1 MDTSTSD
8 LPDGN
13 FQLPFGRDQLRQ
25 DILQLFWHQLR
36 MTTLFVDEAKVWPLV
51 GKPAPELHPVLGG
64 GFWRLDLE
72 PAAYEVSFSQVADT
86 IFASCLEMQFD
97 FAYRGVLTNQAA
109 AMEMDSDH
117 TWVALYLHDLVAS
130 HVAEEVEAYTDPRL
144 RQAIKRCHETSEL
157 ANARLALED
166 HEIFCYFSSPK
177 SGERD
182 ESAPLEELTIRQIA
196 MLSGMEEMSVRTAVS
211 RKGPNQLPT
220 YKADGRT
227 LVRSKDARAWLKAK
241 GRYLPITR
249 EWSGQQ
255 LRLEKAKFAN
265 LSELND
271 ALQQQ
276 ILHLSGIAGS
286 APEELK
292 GRLRSIY
299 ETHGHGDVFGVMTSA
314 QAKDAKLMTAV
325 AEALSLPPQ
334 LLVLRA
340 QQAQLSDELQY
351 LDWEIS
357 RLEPATEP
365 PASPASA
372 AAD

>member
-1 MDTSTSD
+1 MDASTSD
-8 LPDGN
+8 LSASN
-13 FQLPFGRDQLRQ
+13 FQVPFSRDQLRQ
-25 DILQLFWHQLR
+25 DILQVFWHHLR
-36 MTTLFVDEAKVWPLV
+36 TTTLFVEEAKVWPLV
-51 GKPAPELHPVLGG
+51 GKPAPEIYPVLGG
-64 GFWRLDLE
+64 GFWRLDME
-72 PAAYEVSFSQVADT
+72 PADFEVSFSQVANT
-86 IFASCLEMQFD
+86 MFARCLEMQFD
-97 FAYRGVLTNQAA
+97 FAYRGVLTNQAM
-109 AMEMDSDH
+109 AMEMDGDH
-117 TWVALYLHDLVAS
+117 TWVALHLQDLVAS
-130 HVAEEVEAYTDPRL
+130 HVAEEVEAYVGPGL
-144 RQAIKRCHETSEL
+144 RPAIKRCHETSEL

-166 HEIFCYFSSPK
+166 RDIFCYFSAPK

-182 ESAPLEELTIRQIA
+182 ESAPLEGLTIRQIA

-220 YKADGRT
+220 YKEDGRT
-227 LVRSKDARAWLKAK
+227 LVRSEDARAWLKAK

-265 LSELND
+265 LSELDD

-276 ILHLSGIAGS
+276 ILHLSGVAGS

-292 GRLRSIY
+292 ARLRSTF
-299 ETHGHGDVFGVMTSA
+299 EAHGHGDMFGVMTYS

-334 LLVLRA
+334 LLVHRA
-340 QQAQLSDELQY
+340 QQAQLSDELQH
-351 LDWEIS
+351 LDREIS
-357 RLEPATEP
+357 RLEPTTEP
-365 PASPASA
+365 PASPPSA